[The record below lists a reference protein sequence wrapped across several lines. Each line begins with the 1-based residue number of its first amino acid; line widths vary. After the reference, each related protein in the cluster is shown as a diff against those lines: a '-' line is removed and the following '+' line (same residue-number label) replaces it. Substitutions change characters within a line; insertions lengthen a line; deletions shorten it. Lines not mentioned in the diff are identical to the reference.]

1 MFALILELKES
12 SSLHPR
18 VLLWWY
24 QLFFRLLALGQCNTR
39 SLALTAHSLNRICLT
54 HLRIFRK
61 AYHLCCCI
69 FINSE
74 YLSFPTQ
81 VLLNKLRQ
89 VKLFIHLNSHLFVLE
104 FNFSYNWFVQ
114 LFRYYRYKQLHLKHL
129 HCFECFYLVLSLN
142 HFPNLEWVGFF
153 LPTEP

>member
-18 VLLWWY
+18 ILLWWY
-24 QLFFRLLALGQCNTR
+24 QWFSRLLALGQCSTR

-54 HLRIFRK
+54 HLHIFRK

-69 FINSE
+69 FINNK
-74 YLSFPTQ
+74 YLSFPAQ

-89 VKLFIHLNSHLFVLE
+89 LKLFIHLNSHLFVLE
-104 FNFSYNWFVQ
+104 LNFSYNWFVQ
-114 LFRYYRYKQLHLKHL
+114 LFRYYRYKQLHLEHL
-129 HCFECFYLVLSLN
+129 HCLESFYLVIFLN
-142 HFPNLEWVGFF
+142 PYPNLEWVRFV
-153 LPTEP
+153 LPIEP